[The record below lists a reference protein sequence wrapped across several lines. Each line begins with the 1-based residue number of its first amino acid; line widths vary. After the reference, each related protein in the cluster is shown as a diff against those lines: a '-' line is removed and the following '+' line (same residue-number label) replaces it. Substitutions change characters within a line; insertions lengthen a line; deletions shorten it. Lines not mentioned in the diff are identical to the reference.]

1 MIRQRVTMEDA
12 EKLAKKAGESKL
24 AALKTSGDATG
35 FGAAQ
40 WVSRSKLDGI
50 NRAAIAQVMKA
61 DTSKLPAY
69 VGVDLPAMGYGIY
82 RIGKVQ
88 QPAEV
93 DQARRQQEKD
103 QISNILSQQEMF
115 DYVEY
120 LKTKAKVKI
129 VKPIAAPTQAPEAP

>member
-1 MIRQRVTMEDA
+1 M
-12 EKLAKKAGESKL
+12 
-24 AALKTSGDATG
+24 KTSGDATG

-40 WVSRSKLDGI
+40 WVSRSKLDGV

-69 VGVDLPAMGYGIY
+69 VGVELPALGYGIY
-82 RIGKVQ
+82 RVGKVQ

-93 DQARRQQEKD
+93 DAARRQQEKD
-103 QISNILSQQEMF
+103 QISGILAQQEMF

-120 LKTKAKVKI
+120 LKHKAKVKI
-129 VKPIAAPTQAPEAP
+129 VKPVTAAAPVAEAP